1 MKWCKRATALMLS
14 GVLTMSLAACGG
26 GQTASSTP
34 AGDSSAAPVQ
44 GEILG
49 NALTYDTSVPVNN
62 GEKIELT
69 LWTDPEPQPF
79 YEELA
84 EKYHAI
90 HENVTIKVVSQPW
103 DDYWTKLPLAL
114 EAGNGPD
121 LYRGHAGQI
130 VNLEKYSYELPED
143 IFPRDQVKEDF
154 PQYESAIYN
163 GKLYTIPLGMTTGA
177 GIYYNKDM
185 WAEAGLTE
193 DDIPTTW
200 EEVEEVGNKLMKK
213 DANGNI
219 TQYGFS
225 IDHAF
230 EGFLSTMNYSSGAA
244 AFKEDLSTYNLD
256 CETTYENIALLQKWK
271 DEFMMYSDG
280 DAEDQFGHGQV
291 AMIGH
296 WNWVAGYFNATYP
309 DVNWGYFL
317 IPTKD
322 GSEPVAYD
330 RYEMEWT
337 LAVSSADEAKRAVAF
352 DVLKF
357 YICEQNS
364 YLDHAVRI
372 GCVCANKNLVDDP
385 KFDAQPN
392 LKVISEISDRLVFQ
406 GVIPILEAEQKG
418 LRAAGSDIF
427 INGKDPHEVIPALV
441 EQLKSDAEK
450 NGITFKSVENEYEHY
465 DELTK

>member
-1 MKWCKRATALMLS
+1 MNMRKKILAVTMAGAMALSM
-14 GVLTMSLAACGG
+14 AACGSG
-26 GQTASSTP
+26 TSGNTAAS
-34 AGDSSAAPVQ
+34 ADNGAAPVE

-69 LWTDPEPQPF
+69 LWTDPEPQPY

-103 DDYWTKLPLAL
+103 EDYWTKLPLAL

-121 LYRGHAGQI
+121 LYRGHAGYI
-130 VNLEKYSYELPED
+130 PNLEKYSYELPEEV
-143 IFPRDQVKEDF
+143 FPRDQLAEDF
-154 PQYESAIYN
+154 PEYESARYN
-163 GKLYTIPLGMTTGA
+163 GKLYSIPLGMTTGA
-177 GIYYNKDM
+177 GIYYNKAM
-185 WAEAGLTE
+185 WEEAGLTE
-193 DDIPTTW
+193 EDIPKTW
-200 EEVEEVGNKLMKK
+200 DEFEEVGKKLVKK
-213 DANGNI
+213 DDKGNI

-230 EGFLSTMNYSSGAA
+230 EGFITTMNYTAGAA
-244 AFKEDLSTYNLD
+244 AFKDDLFTYNLD
-256 CETTYENIALLQKWK
+256 NETTYENIAMLQRWK

-309 DVNWGYFL
+309 EVDWGFFL
-317 IPTKD
+317 VPTKD

-337 LAVSSADEAKRAVAF
+337 LAVSAADEAKRAVAF
-352 DVLKF
+352 DVMKF
-357 YICEQNS
+357 YVCEQNS

-385 KFDAQPN
+385 KFDDQPN

-406 GVIPILEAEQKG
+406 GVIPNYEARQQA

-427 INGKDPHEVIPALV
+427 INGKDPKEVIPGVV
-441 EQLKSDAEK
+441 EQLLSDAEK
-450 NGITFKSVENEYEHY
+450 NGITYQTVENQYQYY
-465 DELTK
+465 DQLTK

>member
-1 MKWCKRATALMLS
+1 MRLWKLQQQL
-14 GVLTMSLAACGG
+14 GVCPPPPVEGG
-26 GQTASSTP
+26 
-34 AGDSSAAPVQ
+34 
-44 GEILG
+44 ILG

-62 GEKIELT
+62 GEKIELV
-69 LWTDPEPQPF
+69 LWTDPEPQPY

-90 HENVTIKVVSQPW
+90 HENVTIKVVAQPW

-114 EAGNGPD
+114 DAGNGPD
-121 LYRGHAGQI
+121 LYRGHGAQI
-130 VNLEKYSYELPED
+130 PNLENYSYELPED
-143 IFPRDQVKEDF
+143 IFPRDQVAEDF
-154 PQYESAIYN
+154 PQYESAMYN
-163 GKLYTIPLGMTTGA
+163 GKLYSIPLGMTTGA
-177 GIYYNKDM
+177 GIYYNKTM

-193 DDIPTTW
+193 ADIPTTW
-200 EEVEEVGNKLMKK
+200 EEFEEVANKLVKK

-225 IDHAF
+225 VDHAF
-230 EGFLSTMNYSSGAA
+230 EGFIDTLNYTSGMRV
-244 AFKEDLSTYNLD
+244 FKEDGFTWNLD
-256 CETTYENIALLQKWK
+256 NDVTYENIEMMKRWK

-280 DAEDQFGHGQV
+280 DAEDEFGHGQV

-309 DVNWGYFL
+309 ELDWGFFL
-317 IPTKD
+317 MPTKD
-322 GSEPVAYD
+322 GSQPAAYD

-337 LAVSSADEAKRAVAF
+337 LAVSAADEAKRAVAF

-357 YICEQNS
+357 YACEQNS

-372 GCVCANKNLVDDP
+372 GCICANKNLVDDP

-392 LKVISEISDRLVFQ
+392 LQVLSSIADRLVFP
-406 GVIPILEAEQKG
+406 GVIPTYEARNKAM
-418 LRAAGSDIF
+418 RAAGSDIF
-427 INGKDPHEVIPALV
+427 INGKDPKEVIQGVVA
-441 EQLKSDAEK
+441 QLMSDAEK
-450 NGITFKSVENEYEHY
+450 NDITFKSVEDQYAHY